1 MTEHALI
8 AAALPLARRIAA
20 FDARKATPHARA
32 ATRDAIIETVGA
44 LMSGAGSPAAQ
55 RPAHTSG
62 ALAEDGPCL
71 VAGTARRTTALDAA
85 LANGAAAA
93 AGQQGASTDNG
104 EAHAARFAALFALA
118 GARRLSGERF
128 HAAWLA
134 GEAAAQGLASAAPN
148 LAPMLATT
156 LATVAAASH
165 LLRFDA
171 STTAAALALA
181 PGAMMMDEADFAA
194 AAPDEA
200 LKAPL
205 RAGRCARVALHTVA
219 LAEQGETAGPTP
231 HGPLTDTLTDAL
243 TRAAD
248 AFGEPRHGPSSAA
261 PPAHH
266 DRCDAFVARCI
277 ATIGASEALALYERL
292 EAIDEASD
300 IALLGTLMARRTLPG
315 ADAASAPLALSTTP
329 GDGSDETA
337 WVP

>member
-1 MTEHALI
+1 MTEHTLI

-55 RPAHTSG
+55 RLAHTPG

-93 AGQQGASTDNG
+93 AGQRGAGTGNG
-104 EAHAARFAALFALA
+104 DAHAARFAALFALA

-134 GEAAAQGLASAAPN
+134 GEAAAHGLASAAPN

-171 STTAAALALA
+171 STTAAALA
-181 PGAMMMDEADFAA
+181 PGAMMMDEADFTA

-200 LKAPL
+200 LTAPL
-205 RAGRCARVALHTVA
+205 HAGQCARVALHTVA

-231 HGPLTDTLTDAL
+231 HGPLIDALTDAL